1 MARDGNDYAKAGVGL
16 LAKFLGCGTLLVF
29 FSIITVIIIVTVLL
43 GGQNEEEND
52 YSVNGSCDVKGG
64 DLSSKGKQVFEKNAK
79 GGALEGKT
87 DLLIKTAKKYDIPP
101 SLFIAIISSES
112 QWGKGENAKTQK
124 NPLSVMGAG
133 TIHSDHASFPTI
145 EKGLNAGAKNLKDL
159 YISKGLTTP
168 EKIGPKYAPTE
179 GATNDPKGSNNNW
192 IPTVKSIMKDLGGS
206 KIESGDCSGGSSG
219 GKALKLNGKKLP
231 KWSNSDPGKG
241 NLYTAGQC
249 TWYAYGIRKKMGK
262 PISTFWHDAHNWDDR
277 AKEEGY
283 KVDTNPE
290 EGAVFVA
297 DQGAGGAPMTT
308 GHVAIVIDV
317 KDKNNFVVS
326 EMNVK
331 GGPYHVGERTMKMT
345 KGYHFIHDK

>member
-1 MARDGNDYAKAGVGL
+1 MARDGKDYAKTGVGL
-16 LAKFLGCGTLLVF
+16 LAKFLGCGTLLAVF
-29 FSIITVIIIVTVLL
+29 GIIIVVVIVAVLL
-43 GGQNEEEND
+43 GGKDEEENS

-64 DLSSKGKQVFEKNAK
+64 EISDKGKKTFEQNAK

-101 SLFIAIISSES
+101 SLFIAIIASES
-112 QWGKGENAKTQK
+112 EWGKGANATDQK

-133 TIHSDHASFPTI
+133 TIHSDHARFPTL
-145 EKGLNAGAKNLKDL
+145 EKGLKAGAKNLQDL
-159 YISKGLTTP
+159 YISEGLTTP

-192 IPTVKSIMKDLGGS
+192 IPTVKSIMKDLGGT
-206 KIESGDCSGGSSG
+206 KIEKGSCSSGSG

-231 KWSNSDPGKG
+231 KWSNSDPGKE

-249 TWYAYGIRKKMGK
+249 TWYAFGIRQKMGK

-283 KVDTNPE
+283 KVDTKPE

-297 DQGAGGAPMTT
+297 DQGAGGAPATT
-308 GHVAIVIDV
+308 GHVAIVIEV

-331 GGPYHVGERTMKMT
+331 GGPYHVSQRTLKMT
-345 KGYHFIHDK
+345 DGYHFIHDK

>member
-1 MARDGNDYAKAGVGL
+1 MARDGKDYAKTGIGL
-16 LAKFLGCGTLLVF
+16 LAKFLGGGTLLAIF
-29 FSIITVIIIVTVLL
+29 GIILVVVIVVVLL
-43 GGQNEEEND
+43 GGKDEEEND

-64 DLSSKGKQVFEKNAK
+64 ELSDKGKKTFEQNAK

-87 DLLIKTAKKYDIPP
+87 DLLIKTAKKHDIPP

-112 QWGKGENAKTQK
+112 QWGKGTNAKVQK

-133 TIHSDHASFPTI
+133 NIHSDHASFPTI
-145 EKGLNAGAKNLKDL
+145 EKGLEAGAKNLQEL

-179 GATNDPKGSNNNW
+179 GATNDPDGINNNW

-206 KIESGDCSGGSSG
+206 KIKKGSCSSESG
-219 GKALKLNGKKLP
+219 GKSLKLNGKELP
-231 KWSNSDPGKG
+231 KWSNSNPGKG

-262 PISTFWHDAHNWDDR
+262 PISTYWHDAHNWDDR

-297 DQGAGGAPMTT
+297 DQGAGGAPMST
-308 GHVAIVIDV
+308 GHVAIVIGV
-317 KDKNNFVVS
+317 KDKNTFKVS

-331 GGPYHVGERTMKMT
+331 GGPFHVNERTLKMT